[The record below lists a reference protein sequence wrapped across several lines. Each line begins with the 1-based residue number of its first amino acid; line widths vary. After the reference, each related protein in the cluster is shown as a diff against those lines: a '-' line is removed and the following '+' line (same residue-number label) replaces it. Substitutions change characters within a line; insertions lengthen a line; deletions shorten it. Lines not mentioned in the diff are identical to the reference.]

1 MLWQAEFPN
10 SRTRYTMKHVRTVR
24 HLFNQGRRNDD
35 RPQTPLPEYDP
46 AGDPVVFAPPY
57 F

>member
-10 SRTRYTMKHVRTVR
+10 SRRRYTMKGVRTVR
-24 HLFNQGRRNDD
+24 NLFNQNRRNKY

-46 AGDPVVFAPPY
+46 AGGPVVSTRPHF
-57 F
+57 